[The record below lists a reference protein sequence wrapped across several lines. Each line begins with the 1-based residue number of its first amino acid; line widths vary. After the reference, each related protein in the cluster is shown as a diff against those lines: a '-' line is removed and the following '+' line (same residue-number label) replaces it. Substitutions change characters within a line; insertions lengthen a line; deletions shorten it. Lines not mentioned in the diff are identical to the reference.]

1 MFCEYYNLPT
11 LPADENTLC
20 LYAQFLNRSFRSVQ
34 SIRNYLSGLKTLHKI
49 LEIEYST
56 SNMFQLNLLLRGIAR
71 SKQHVPKKAA
81 PITPLILKDIHGFK
95 KQELKK

>member
-1 MFCEYYNLPT
+1 MLSLWELTKTCVFSGNYISCFVNIIIYRHYRLMKIR
-11 LPADENTLC
+11 C

-34 SIRNYLSGLKTLHKI
+34 SIRNYLSGVKTLHKI

-71 SKQHVPKKAA
+71 SKQHVP
-81 PITPLILKDIHGFK
+81 
-95 KQELKK
+95 